1 MRKLSPSQ
9 KQIRN
14 RLIIGCWVF
23 LSIAYASYSTRISD
37 LDRVIARGELVML
50 TLPGATTYFEDGY
63 GKNGFEYLLAK
74 EFADSLGVKLVVRPK
89 LTLASLIYSIGSPQ
103 GDFAA
108 ANLVV
113 TPQREK
119 SLVFSVSYDQ
129 VVQQLIYKAGSK
141 KPKNLNELT
150 DQLEVIAGSSHSEQL
165 RNLRKNH
172 PDLVWTEEYDA
183 EMGEMIRKVH
193 DGEISYTVAD
203 SLAYVANRHIYP
215 NARKAFDISPPQ
227 PIAWAFPAHTD
238 GSLLKAAN
246 NFLQDY
252 TESGQLESLKQ
263 QLFAHTENFSA
274 GGSKQLGKL
283 VAERLPDFE
292 PAFRD
297 AANKYGVDWHLI
309 AAIAYQESHWNPKAR
324 SPTGVRGLMMLTLE
338 TAKEM
343 NVSNR
348 LDPQQSLEGGVAYFI
363 KLRSRLPGR
372 ITDPDRTLF
381 ALAAYNVGY
390 GHLED
395 ARILTARHGK
405 NPDIWADVREHLP
418 LLSKKKYFSTVKYG
432 YARGNEPVIY
442 VDNIRY
448 YKSYLQ
454 LRTMTQQNDLEQEME
469 SDPLTDWTIS
479 APHTL

>member
-1 MRKLSPSQ
+1 MPRLSQSQ
-9 KQIRN
+9 KKIRN
-14 RLIIGCWVF
+14 RLLVGCWVF

-50 TLPGATTYFEDGY
+50 TLPGATTYFEDGQ

-74 EFADSLGVKLVVRPK
+74 EFAESLGVKLVVRPK
-89 LTLASLIYSIGSPQ
+89 LTLASLLHSIGSPQ

-119 SLVFSVSYDQ
+119 SYVFSRPYDQ
-129 VVQQLIYKAGSK
+129 VIQQLIYKAGET
-141 KPKNLNELT
+141 KPRALDELT
-150 DQLEVIAGSSHSEQL
+150 NQLVVIANSSHSEQL
-165 RNLRKNH
+165 ANLRKNN
-172 PDLVWTEEYDA
+172 PDLIWTEENDA

-193 DGEISYTVAD
+193 SGEIAYTVAD
-203 SLAYVANRHIYP
+203 SLAYVANRHIYS
-215 NARKAFDISPPQ
+215 NARRAFDISPPQ

-238 GSLLKAAN
+238 GSLLRAAN
-246 NFLQDY
+246 SFLEDY
-252 TESGQLESLKQ
+252 IKSGQLQSLKQ

-292 PAFRD
+292 PAFRE
-297 AANKYGVDWHLI
+297 AADKFGVDWHLI

-348 LDPQQSLEGGVAYFI
+348 LDPLQSLEGGVAYFL
-363 KLRSRLPGR
+363 KLKSRLPRR
-372 ITDPDRTLF
+372 ITDPDRTMF
-381 ALAAYNVGY
+381 ALAAYNVGF

-395 ARILTARHGK
+395 ARILTARNGK
-405 NPDIWADVREHLP
+405 NPDIWEDVRQHLP
-418 LLSKKKYFSTVKYG
+418 LLSKKKYYSTVKYG

-454 LRTMTQQNDLEQEME
+454 LHTMTQQNDSSKRQG
-469 SDPLTDWTIS
+469 SDSSPEWTTNT
-479 APHTL
+479 PHTL

>member
-119 SLVFSVSYDQ
+119 SLVFSVPYDQ

-172 PDLVWTEEYDA
+172 PDLVWT
-183 EMGEMIRKVH
+183 
-193 DGEISYTVAD
+193 
-203 SLAYVANRHIYP
+203 
-215 NARKAFDISPPQ
+215 
-227 PIAWAFPAHTD
+227 
-238 GSLLKAAN
+238 
-246 NFLQDY
+246 
-252 TESGQLESLKQ
+252 
-263 QLFAHTENFSA
+263 
-274 GGSKQLGKL
+274 
-283 VAERLPDFE
+283 
-292 PAFRD
+292 
-297 AANKYGVDWHLI
+297 
-309 AAIAYQESHWNPKAR
+309 
-324 SPTGVRGLMMLTLE
+324 
-338 TAKEM
+338 
-343 NVSNR
+343 
-348 LDPQQSLEGGVAYFI
+348 
-363 KLRSRLPGR
+363 
-372 ITDPDRTLF
+372 
-381 ALAAYNVGY
+381 
-390 GHLED
+390 
-395 ARILTARHGK
+395 
-405 NPDIWADVREHLP
+405 
-418 LLSKKKYFSTVKYG
+418 
-432 YARGNEPVIY
+432 
-442 VDNIRY
+442 
-448 YKSYLQ
+448 
-454 LRTMTQQNDLEQEME
+454 
-469 SDPLTDWTIS
+469 
-479 APHTL
+479 

>member
-1 MRKLSPSQ
+1 MARLSDSQ
-9 KQIRN
+9 KKIRN
-14 RLIIGCWVF
+14 RIVIGCWVF
-23 LSIAYASYSTRISD
+23 LSIAYVSFSTRISD

-74 EFADSLGVKLVVRPK
+74 EFAESLGVKLVVRPK
-89 LTLASLIYSIGSPQ
+89 LTLSSLLYSIGSPQ

-113 TPQREK
+113 TPEREK
-119 SLVFSVSYDQ
+119 SYVFSVPYDQ
-129 VVQQLIYKAGSK
+129 VIQQLIYKAGSK
-141 KPKNLNELT
+141 KPKNLDEIN
-150 DQLEVIAGSSHSEQL
+150 DQLVVIAGSSHSEQL
-165 RNLRKNH
+165 GKLRENR
-172 PDLVWTEEYDA
+172 PELVWTEENDA

-193 DGEISYTVAD
+193 SGEIVYTVAD

-215 NARKAFDISPPQ
+215 NARRAFDLSPPQ

-246 NFLQDY
+246 NFLKNY
-252 TESGQLESLKQ
+252 AASGQLESLKQ
-263 QLFAHTENFSA
+263 QLFAHTEHFSA

-283 VAERLPDFE
+283 VAERLPEFE
-292 PAFRD
+292 SAFKK
-297 AANKYGVDWHLI
+297 AADKYGVDWHLI

-348 LDPQQSLEGGVAYFI
+348 LDPLQSLEGGVAYFL
-363 KLRSRLPGR
+363 KLRSRLPKR
-372 ITDPDRTLF
+372 ITDPDRTML

-405 NPDIWADVREHLP
+405 NPDLWADVREYLP
-418 LLSKKKYFSTVKYG
+418 LLTKKKYYSTVKYG
-432 YARGNEPVIY
+432 YARGYEPVIY

-448 YKSYLQ
+448 YKSYFQ
-454 LRTMTQQNDLEQEME
+454 LHAMTRQNDSIEKQQ
-469 SDPLTDWTIS
+469 SSPPTDWTS
-479 APHTL
+479 STPHTL